1 MSRIPPHKANQTPVY
16 QKALEIFKLSRA
28 MAVHFTQDKN
38 VMEMQFSACIKDKY
52 AGDLVNQS
60 LQLAPGI
67 ASVVTAKNYS
77 ARLER
82 VRNIRKASKSLKL
95 ICKNL
100 EFSGIRESE
109 FLALLK
115 KEIHLFDKMIN
126 AWIQQLRKA

>member
-1 MSRIPPHKANQTPVY
+1 MSRISPHKANQTPVY

-28 MAVHFTQDKN
+28 MAIHFTQDKN

-115 KEIHLFDKMIN
+115 KEIHLFDNMIN

>member
-1 MSRIPPHKANQTPVY
+1 MSQISSHKANQTPVY